1 MQVPE
6 RVAAALVAAGRWF
19 DRNGWVPATAGNF
32 SARLPGGLVAITRSS
47 VHKGQ
52 LSHADII
59 TVDMDGRATDP
70 AQRPSAETLLHCGI
84 YRRFPEAGAVLHG
97 HSVADTVLSRLAG
110 DGIRLAGY
118 ELLKVFPGL
127 PTHEAEIR
135 LPVFDNDQDMAR
147 LQAAVD
153 AAWDRAAMIVP
164 GYVIRGHG
172 TYVWARDVDAAR
184 HRFEALEFLLRCEM
198 EERRLR

>member
-1 MQVPE
+1 MRVPE

-19 DRNGWVPATAGNF
+19 DARGWVPATAGNF
-32 SARLPGGLVAITRSS
+32 SARLPGDVIAITRSS

-52 LSHADII
+52 LSAADII
-59 TVDMDGRATDP
+59 AVDLQGRPLDP

-97 HSVADTVLSRLAG
+97 HTVADTVLSRLAG
-110 DGIRLAGY
+110 GAIHLAGY

-127 PTHEAEIR
+127 PTHAAAIR

-153 AAWDRAAMIVP
+153 AAWETAETIVP

-172 TYVWARDVDAAR
+172 TYVWARDVEAAR

>member
-6 RVAAALVAAGRWF
+6 RVAASLVAAGRWF
-19 DRNGWVPATAGNF
+19 DSRGWVPATAGNF

-52 LSHADII
+52 LAAGDII
-59 TVDMDGRATDP
+59 TVDLDGRATDP

-84 YRRFPEAGAVLHG
+84 YRRFNDAGAVLHG
-97 HSVADTVLSRLAG
+97 HSIANTVLSRLAG
-110 DGIRLAGY
+110 DAIRLAGY

-127 PTHEAEIR
+127 PTHDADIH
-135 LPVFDNDQDMAR
+135 LPVLDNDQDMAR
-147 LQAAVD
+147 LQAVVD
-153 AAWDRAAMIVP
+153 AAWDRTGMIVP

-172 TYVWARDVDAAR
+172 TYVWARDLDGAR

>member
-52 LSHADII
+52 LSLADII

>member
-6 RVAAALVAAGRWF
+6 RVASSLIAVGRWF
-19 DRNGWVPATAGNF
+19 DAQGWVPATAGNF

-52 LSHADII
+52 LTNADII
-59 TVDMDGRATDP
+59 TVDLDGRATDP

-84 YRRFPEAGAVLHG
+84 YRRFSDAGAVLHG
-97 HSVADTVLSRLAG
+97 HSLANTVLSRLAG
-110 DGIRLAGY
+110 DSLRLAGY

-127 PTHEAEIR
+127 QTHDAEIH

-147 LQAAVD
+147 LQAVVD
-153 AAWDRAAMIVP
+153 AAWDKTGTIVP

>member
-6 RVAAALVAAGRWF
+6 RVAASLVAAGRWF
-19 DRNGWVPATAGNF
+19 DHKGWVPATAGNF
-32 SARLPGGLVAITRSS
+32 SARLPGGMVAITRSS

-52 LSHADII
+52 LSNADII

-84 YRRFPEAGAVLHG
+84 YRRFSDAGAVLHG
-97 HSVADTVLSRLAG
+97 HSIANTVLSRLAG
-110 DGIRLAGY
+110 DSIRIAGY

-127 PTHEAEIR
+127 PTHDADIH

-147 LQAAVD
+147 LQAVVD
-153 AAWDRAAMIVP
+153 AAWDRAGMIVP